1 LPLLVLHYM
10 DKKLS
15 FLTLLL
21 LVQLTELSGED
32 QEISQKKEKDK
43 DEVDLESIRMKREI
57 LVH

>member
-1 LPLLVLHYM
+1 M

>member
-1 LPLLVLHYM
+1 MPLLVLHYM